1 VEARD
6 VTPPAQK
13 PPELDYEPPELVELG
28 SFEELTQ
35 GGTGDTTDGADLVTT
50 F

>member
-1 VEARD
+1 MEARD
-6 VTPPAQK
+6 VTPPAEA
-13 PPELDYEPPELVELG
+13 PAEPDYEPPELVELG

-35 GGTGDTTDGADLVTT
+35 GNAGQGADGGGFITS